1 MTPALMLTF
10 IAAALLAT
18 IPVRRLQQAGWTTG
32 ALGTA
37 WVIYVAG
44 VVMGIDMGLGSK
56 VLLPVLVV
64 LFVAPFVAGQRRLEA
79 IGRILGAVKPAE
91 AVRPVINVTPAS
103 PGVDAAPPPAP
114 AQKRRG
120 RKPPVEY
127 R

>member
-1 MTPALMLTF
+1 MTPALILTF

-18 IPVRRLQQAGWTTG
+18 IPVRRLQQAGWTSG

-44 VVMGIDMGLGSK
+44 VVMGIDMGMGSK
-56 VLLPVLVV
+56 FLIPLLVV
-64 LFVAPFVAGQRRLEA
+64 LFVLPFIAGQKRLET
-79 IGRILGAVKPAE
+79 IGRILGAAKPVEVA
-91 AVRPVINVTPAS
+91 RPVINVTPGGS
-103 PGVDAAPPPAP
+103 GVDAAPAAAP